1 MNVFYYFF
9 IEIEKSE
16 LLEKVKENTEDTRQE
31 PEFVESQSSNNKTII
46 SVSEIKDEPQA
57 DIAKQPDEGISSSS
71 SGTTEQISS
80 DNTAT
85 ESTQCDDKQKTGK
98 QSNQALDICMN
109 AQNILDRG
117 NKACSEAEETFSIA
131 QQVCDSDQKQQSES
145 SEQQTTE
152 TSVEQSSS
160 ELPVESSLIEQSSK
174 NSVEKSTESSA
185 EKSPENVDQNLS
197 KSETEQSI
205 KNSIQQSTDN
215 IDSHLVEASNE
226 ENKSNVLEQSSEC
239 DQINTDLVQEPSEC
253 DDSANSVCQA
263 KKPRLQLPN
272 TSESETMDVDSNEYS
287 DSSNNVNESSLNV
300 AQSDSKEQAR
310 IENLA
315 QVDNTE
321 DTPMEQD

>member
-1 MNVFYYFF
+1 M
-9 IEIEKSE
+9 
-16 LLEKVKENTEDTRQE
+16 EKVTEENTDDTRQE
-31 PEFVESQSSNNKTII
+31 PEFAESQSSSNKNII
-46 SVSEIKDEPQA
+46 SVSGIKTEPQA
-57 DIAKQPDEGISSSS
+57 DIAKQPDEGISSL
-71 SGTTEQISS
+71 SGTTEQITS

-98 QSNQALDICMN
+98 QANQALDICKN

-131 QQVCDSDQKQQSES
+131 QQVCDSDQQQQSES
-145 SEQQTTE
+145 SEQQVTE
-152 TSVEQSSS
+152 TSVEQSS
-160 ELPVESSLIEQSSK
+160 ELPVESSLPEESST
-174 NSVEKSTESSA
+174 NSVEKSTEGSP

-197 KSETEQSI
+197 KNETEQSI

-215 IDSHLVEASNE
+215 IDSPLVEASNE

-239 DQINTDLVQEPSEC
+239 DQINTDIVQEPSEC
-253 DDSANSVCQA
+253 DDSADSVCQA

-287 DSSNNVNESSLNV
+287 DSSNNDSNVNESSLNV

-315 QVDNTE
+315 QVNNSE

>member
-1 MNVFYYFF
+1 M
-9 IEIEKSE
+9 
-16 LLEKVKENTEDTRQE
+16 LEKVKENTDDTQQE
-31 PEFVESQSSNNKTII
+31 PEFAESQSSNNKTII

-57 DIAKQPDEGISSSS
+57 DIAKQPDISSSS

-174 NSVEKSTESSA
+174 NSVEKSTE
-185 EKSPENVDQNLS
+185 KSPENVDQNLS
-197 KSETEQSI
+197 KNETEQSI

>member
-1 MNVFYYFF
+1 M
-9 IEIEKSE
+9 
-16 LLEKVKENTEDTRQE
+16 EKVKENTDDTQQE
-31 PEFVESQSSNNKTII
+31 PEFAESQSSNNKTII

-57 DIAKQPDEGISSSS
+57 DIAKQPDEDISSSS

-174 NSVEKSTESSA
+174 NSVEKSTE
-185 EKSPENVDQNLS
+185 NVDQNLS
-197 KSETEQSI
+197 KNETEQSI